1 MSIFVDI
8 QKAHS
13 IQNVPSHSL
22 LIDWAE
28 MALADYREDVVLSVR
43 ICDEHEGKELN
54 SKFRKKSKA
63 SNVLSFPFENPIGVP
78 KGEVANYL
86 GDIVICAPI
95 VEKEAIEQSK
105 NNIAHW
111 AHLLI
116 HGILHL
122 RGFTHVNE
130 DDAKEMENIER
141 DLLLKMGFPDPY
153 KL

>member
-13 IQNVPSHSL
+13 IKNVPSHSL
-22 LIDWAE
+22 LIDWTE
-28 MALADYREDVVLSVR
+28 MALADYKEDVVLSVR

-78 KGEVANYL
+78 KEAVANYL

-111 AHLLI
+111 AHLGGAI
-116 HGILHL
+116 AGYFIIQFWRKNILQWL
-122 RGFTHVNE
+122 FRFRR
-130 DDAKEMENIER
+130 I
-141 DLLLKMGFPDPY
+141 
-153 KL
+153 KLSDC